1 MWSKPDSNWDEDT
14 LYGINAKGE
23 LGHIELDSVTFE
35 RGCPQPINLENS
47 PKYIASEMCQVFG
60 SVWGYAKN
68 DLSYVCRKCGS
79 NMLLNVG
86 PMGNGLLRNI
96 DAAYLEIIGRW
107 TKYFGEAIYAP
118 KPCDI
123 NIKSPH
129 NDFILRHENSYYL
142 FHYVTI

>member
-68 DLSYVCRKCGS
+68 DLSYVSPKSIIEDLCTCRKCGS

-86 PMGNGLLRNI
+86 PMGNGLLSNIGRNI
-96 DAAYLEIIGRW
+96 SEKQYMLRSL
-107 TKYFGEAIYAP
+107 AI
-118 KPCDI
+118 
-123 NIKSPH
+123 
-129 NDFILRHENSYYL
+129 
-142 FHYVTI
+142 